1 MSDQNTPPG
10 PQFPGQGGPQYPGAG
25 GPQFQPQQA
34 PYQNQPQGQ
43 PYQQQGPPPNAP
55 YEQMQMGGEWQPE
68 PPKKKRGK
76 LIPIVAALAMVVV
89 VAGGGIFAYGK
100 LNGGGQPDAVLP
112 GTAIGYLRVDLNPS
126 AGQKLAALRFLM
138 KFPSAKDKL
147 KLTGDKDDLRQKLF
161 EALKSNDDSGD
172 LKNIDYAKDVEPWM
186 GDRVGIAVVPA
197 ADAKKDPS
205 IVFAVQ
211 SKDDEAAGKAL
222 DKGSKPNEK
231 VGRAFTDGYMIVSE
245 TQAEVDAAVTAT
257 KSAPLADNAKYK
269 ADLEKLGEPG
279 FATLWADFAGI
290 AKLAGDKAP
299 VKLGPIGE
307 GSMAAA
313 LRFDAQYVELKG
325 IVRSDQEIVAKAT
338 DASELVTKL
347 PDTTA
352 AAISVSGV
360 DSSIDNV
367 WKTLEKS
374 GEMGELVQGFAEQT
388 GLKLPDDLKN
398 LLGKNLSV
406 VVDKDSAAGPKIAAR
421 LETDPAKAEPVLEK
435 LTTLLQQ
442 RSPVQVPLETAKD
455 GDTLVVSTDKEYAAK
470 VLQGGNLGAS
480 ESFKLALPD
489 VSGAT
494 GIAYVDFDGANG
506 IMESLGQ
513 KSSADIKALRS
524 AGMVARN
531 TGNFEGEFTL
541 RVVAK

>member
-25 GPQFQPQQA
+25 GPPMQPQM
-34 PYQNQPQGQ
+34 QPQ
-43 PYQQQGPPPNAP
+43 YPPQNAP
-55 YEQMQMGGEWQPE
+55 YEQLQMGGAWQPE
-68 PPKKKRGK
+68 APKPKRGK
-76 LIPIVAALAMVVV
+76 LIPIVAALAMVLV

-100 LNGGGQPDAVLP
+100 LNGGKQPDTVLP

-126 AGQKLAALRFLM
+126 ASQKLAALRFLM

-161 EALKSNDDSGD
+161 EAIKADDDD
-172 LKNIDYAKDVEPWM
+172 LKDVDYATDIKPWM
-186 GDRVGIAVVPA
+186 GDRIGLAVLPA
-197 ADAKKDPS
+197 AAAGKDPD
-205 IVFAVQ
+205 VVVAVEA
-211 SKDDEAAGKAL
+211 KDEKAAVKAL
-222 DKGSKPNEK
+222 DKMDKDATEK
-231 VGRAFTDGYMIVSE
+231 SGRAFTDGYLIIGD
-245 TQAEVDAAVTAT
+245 TQAQVDSAVAAAKTGT
-257 KSAPLADNAKYK
+257 LAENAKYK
-269 ADLEKLGEPG
+269 TDLEKLGEPG
-279 FATLWADFAGI
+279 FATLWADFSGL

-299 VKLGPIGE
+299 VKLGPVGE

-325 IVRSDQEIVAKAT
+325 IARADQELVAKAS

-347 PDTTA
+347 PGTTA
-352 AAISVSGV
+352 AALSVSGV
-360 DSSIDNV
+360 DSSIDTL
-367 WKTLEKS
+367 WKALEKNA
-374 GEMGELVQGFAEQT
+374 EMGDLVQGFAEQT
-388 GLKLPDDLKN
+388 GLKLPEDLKS

-406 VVDKDSAAGPKIAAR
+406 VVDKDTAAGPKIAAR

-442 RSPVQVPLETAKD
+442 RTAAQVPIETAKD

-470 VLQGGNLGAS
+470 VLETGNLGES

-489 VSGAT
+489 VQGAT
-494 GIAYVDFDGANG
+494 AIGYVDFDAANG
-506 IMESLGQ
+506 VIESVGE
-513 KSSADIKALRS
+513 KVSADVKALRS
-524 AGMVARN
+524 AGIVARN